1 MRARIGTPQPRRGAA
16 ASIVFGLTLALVLA
30 AGPALAQSQPTVV
43 HPDTVGTSTPT
54 VVNVDL
60 RTLPPPPEWRP
71 GMPVRDN
78 PRRSTRI
85 PAAKVPE
92 PGPHTDGLLARQESV
107 ATILNDAFAPADR
120 NFDAFPY
127 QGVNPPDP
135 VGDVGPNNYIT
146 ASNGSGSS
154 VIRIYDKASPN
165 PAVLATTTMSTL
177 AGGTGACASGM
188 GDPIVLHDQWAD
200 RWLLAEFASSG
211 NTLCVYMSQTAD
223 PVAGGWYL
231 YQLTTPSFPD
241 YPKFA
246 VWPNADNLYTLTT
259 NESSSATYALER
271 AAMLAGLP
279 MTTQRFSVTDLSGFG
294 FQALTPADVDG
305 ATAPAAAAP
314 ALIGR
319 HIDNEVH
326 SGFAGAGDY
335 LQLWALD
342 VDWATPA
349 SSTFTAL
356 PLIQTTEFDSSL
368 CGLTSFYCMAK
379 PGVAQGS
386 SSSLDP
392 LREVIMWRMAY
403 RNFGAYETLVGNL
416 VTDVDGADRGGVRWF
431 ELRNTGGAGWTLFQ
445 EGTYSPDVAGDPANV
460 NRWMASAAMDGAGNI
475 AVAYSASAFTSVY
488 PSLRYAGRRA
498 ACDPVGTL
506 PLGENNIIAAAAN
519 NGSNR
524 WGDYHSINVDPSD
537 DCTFWFAGMYGGP
550 TGGQWTTRVASFK
563 FPNCGC
569 AIPGTPTI
577 GTATATAPNQIQV
590 TWTAGAPAATSYK
603 VLRAQGTCAAPTT
616 PYTEIASGVAGS
628 PYFDNTVSGGVTYA
642 YKLIAV
648 AADGCEACESSC
660 VEATATGICLLPPS
674 FAGVGSATNAALS
687 TCQLD
692 VAWSA
697 GTAVCAGPLTY
708 NVYRDVTAG
717 FTPSVANR
725 IATGLTGTTYSDVG
739 PLNPGQRYYYQVR
752 AVDTSN
758 GVEDD
763 NTAEANAVP
772 GGPAVFTEE
781 FETGAAGWT
790 TVTVTGTANLWTLV
804 TTDSHSPTHS
814 EFCAD
819 IGSVSSNALVSPVV
833 SVAAG
838 AVLSFWHRYD
848 MENGYDGGR
857 LDVSTDGGTSWNQVP
872 AAAFLSGGYNGTIS
886 TSWGNPIGGSQ
897 AWTNVG
903 GSLGNF
909 VEARVDLSAYIG
921 PNVRFRWLEGTDS
934 SVTDVGWWVDS
945 VSVSGSCI
953 PLPVEL
959 QSFQVQ

>member
-1 MRARIGTPQPRRGAA
+1 MRSRIGTPKPRRGAA

-30 AGPALAQSQPTVV
+30 ASPALAQSQPTVV

-78 PRRSTRI
+78 PRRSTRV
-85 PAAKVPE
+85 PTAKVPE

-107 ATILNDAFAPADR
+107 ASILNDAFAPADR

-135 VGDVGPNNYIT
+135 VGDVGPNHYIT
-146 ASNGSGSS
+146 ASNSSGSS
-154 VIRIYDKASPN
+154 VIRIYDKASPT
-165 PAVLATTTMSTL
+165 PAVLATTTMSAI
-177 AGGTGACASGM
+177 AGGTGVCASGY

-211 NTLCVYMSQTAD
+211 NTLCIYMSQAAD
-223 PVAGGWYL
+223 PVSGGWYI

-259 NESSSATYALER
+259 NESSSANYALNR
-271 AAMLAGLP
+271 AAMLAGSA
-279 MTTQRFSVTDLSGFG
+279 MTYQRFAVTDLSGFG

-305 ATAPAAAAP
+305 ATAPAAATP

-349 SSTFTAL
+349 NSTFTAL
-356 PLIQTTEFDSSL
+356 PLIQTSEFDSSL

-379 PGVAQGS
+379 PGVPQNTSGAA
-386 SSSLDP
+386 LDP

-416 VTDVDGADRGGVRWF
+416 VTDVDGANRGGVRWF

-460 NRWMASAAMDGAGNI
+460 NRWMGSAAMDGAGNI

-498 ACDPVGTL
+498 ACDPTGTL
-506 PLGENNIIAAAAN
+506 PLGEHSIIAAAAN

-524 WGDYHSINVDPSD
+524 WGDYHSINLDPAD

-550 TGGQWTTRVASFK
+550 TSGQWTTRVASFK

-569 AIPGTPTI
+569 TIPGTPTI
-577 GTATATAPNQIQV
+577 DTATATGPNQIQV
-590 TWTAGAPAATSYK
+590 TWSAGAPAAASYK
-603 VLRAQGTCAAPTT
+603 VMRAQGTCAAPTT
-616 PYTEIASGVAGS
+616 PYTEIAAGVTGTS
-628 PYFDNTVSGGVTYA
+628 YSDNTVSGGVTYS

-648 AADGCEACESSC
+648 AADGCEACESGC
-660 VEATATGICLLPPS
+660 VEATATGTCLLPPT
-674 FAGVGSATNAALS
+674 FAGAASASSPGAA
-687 TCQLD
+687 TCQIT
-692 VAWSA
+692 VAWNA
-697 GTAVCAGPLTY
+697 GTATCSGPLTY
-708 NVYRDVTAG
+708 NVYRSTTTG
-717 FTPSVANR
+717 FTPSAGNR
-725 IATGLTGTTYSDVG
+725 VGTGLVGTSYTDLD
-739 PLNPGQRYYYQVR
+739 PLTPGTRYYYVVR
-752 AVDTSN
+752 AVDSSN
-758 GVEDD
+758 GVEET
-763 NTAEANAVP
+763 NLVEKSAIPA
-772 GGPAVFTEE
+772 GPAVLTEE

-790 TVTVTGTANLWTLV
+790 TVTMSGTANLWALV
-804 TTDSHSPTHS
+804 TTAYNSATHS

-819 IGSVSSNALVSPVV
+819 IGSTSANALISPVIAPV
-833 SVAAG
+833 AGSV
-838 AVLSFWHRYD
+838 LTFWHRFTT
-848 MENGYDGGR
+848 ESGWDGGR
-857 LDVSTDGGTSWNQVP
+857 LEVSTDGGGTWAQVP
-872 AAAFLSGGYNGTIS
+872 GSAFLSGGYNGT
-886 TSWGNPIGGSQ
+886 TSGTYGNPIPGAAWTGTGGS
-897 AWTNVG
+897 
-903 GSLGNF
+903 GNNF
-909 VEARVDLSAYIG
+909 LEVRVDMTAYAG
-921 PNVRFRWLEGTDS
+921 SNVRVRWALGTDS
-934 SVTDVGWWVDS
+934 SVTGDGWWVDS
-945 VSVSGSCI
+945 VSLTGACV
-953 PLPVEL
+953 PTPVEL
-959 QSFQVQ
+959 LNLSIQ